1 MAEASLPEQ
10 FASTAETIVNTLT
23 QTDYQHDQHIVA
35 AEGIY
40 DCDCGQF
47 VAAVLS
53 VNAPNHYDDLTI
65 ESGQPA
71 PRAFEWF
78 EWFATLAPASTNGW
92 HRIDLMADAARGD
105 IIAWR
110 FPTVAV
116 GSDTGHVLI
125 VADTPKTNGDGV
137 FIVRVYD
144 AAVAPHFEDTRA
156 AGTGGVGSGF
166 VNFKADAEGR
176 PISFQFSPTGV
187 FTTFPI
193 LIARLD
199 PLASGN

>member
-1 MAEASLPEQ
+1 MAETPLPEQ
-10 FASTAETIVNTLT
+10 FASAAETIVNTLK
-23 QTDYQHDQHIVA
+23 QTDYTHDENIIA

-47 VAAVLS
+47 VGAVLHD
-53 VNAPNHYDDLTI
+53 NALVHYGMLTR

-78 EWFATLAPASTNGW
+78 EWFTTLTPASTNGW
-92 HRIDLMADAARGD
+92 HRIDLMAEAARGD
-105 IIAWR
+105 IISWR
-110 FPTVAV
+110 FPTVKAH
-116 GSDTGHVLI
+116 SDTGHVLI
-125 VADTPKTNGDGV
+125 VADTPKVNDAGV
-137 FIVRVYD
+137 YVVRVYD
-144 AAVAPHFEDTRA
+144 SAVAPHFQDTRA

-176 PISFQFSPTGV
+176 PIAFQFSPTDV

-199 PLASGN
+199 AIASGN